1 MKSFARM
8 ALSLFA
14 LVIVLF
20 VFALLFS
27 PQVRTAFVSQ
37 SGETAIGQLRSDSE
51 LKTSGQAP
59 RSSTEALT
67 PENSARESETQSGTT
82 SRE

>member
-1 MKSFARM
+1 MKSFGRM

-27 PQVRTAFVSQ
+27 PQVRTAFITQ
-37 SGETAIGQLRSDSE
+37 SGESATGQLQSDAE
-51 LKTSGQAP
+51 LKSAGQQQ
-59 RSSTEALT
+59 RGSTESAN
-67 PENSARESETQSGTT
+67 PENSGRETETQSGST
-82 SRE
+82 SED

>member
-14 LVIVLF
+14 LGIVLF

-27 PQVRTAFVSQ
+27 PQVRTAFTSQ
-37 SGETAIGQLRSDSE
+37 SGESSIGQLRSDSE
-51 LKTSGQAP
+51 LKSSGQP
-59 RSSTEALT
+59 NHSTTEPNEGT
-67 PENSARESETQSGTT
+67 TQSGST

>member
-1 MKSFARM
+1 MKSFGRM

-27 PQVRTAFVSQ
+27 PQVRTAFISQ
-37 SGETAIGQLRSDSE
+37 SGESSIGQLKSDSE
-51 LKTSGQAP
+51 LKSAGQPQNPAAEP
-59 RSSTEALT
+59 AVQES
-67 PENSARESETQSGTT
+67 RETETQSGTT
-82 SRE
+82 SQQQ